1 MDTIYSKAVENQMET
16 AGVDK
21 EHPLYKKFVEE
32 FSKIPKEQIYS
43 RIASSQKEREIFLRQ
58 CKAMKTKNWA
68 VEHSSLVKQQGN
80 SKRKKAKLPSYD
92 ECWKHAC
99 KSIADGT
106 NLRVKPK
113 VGEIITVTTDEEFCF
128 FGRVSTTMSVR
139 YGNQPITP
147 ELYYSAFEKRTFI
160 SFSPIW
166 QNNLSHYTGRAFFL
180 YDINYQDI
188 VHIFPMDSA
197 TQSNATS
204 LQNLTAVP
212 NMLLDLEDLLKLST
226 KMKCYAQ
233 VTCKTKRN
241 GEIIKPVAIAFLDD
255 VTEEDKKLASAF
267 GVGIIRIIATKP
279 VKFIERDMLC
289 SHDALLQCKTVLE
302 REFKFN
308 PMPMEVLDIW

>member
-1 MDTIYSKAVENQMET
+1 MNERTTVTKDMTEKDSYQNK
-16 AGVDK
+16 K
-21 EHPLYKKFVEE
+21 ESEECYRKFLKKCE
-32 FSKIPKEQIYS
+32 
-43 RIASSQKEREIFLRQ
+43 L
-58 CKAMKTKNWA
+58 MKQESWLIQ
-68 VEHSSLVKQQGN
+68 HSSLVKRCLATRVQLE
-80 SKRKKAKLPSYD
+80 KFPTFD
-92 ECWKHAC
+92 ECWKYAC
-99 KSIADGT
+99 DCISNGTRLQRVPRVGEVVEVNGEQSFHFMVRVDTTVQIIVDGT
-106 NLRVKPK
+106 TITPK
-113 VGEIITVTTDEEFCF
+113 VYYKTFESREF
-128 FGRVSTTMSVR
+128 V
-139 YGNQPITP
+139 
-147 ELYYSAFEKRTFI
+147 
-160 SFSPIW
+160 SFSTIW
-166 QNNLSHYTGRAFFL
+166 QDNVSHYMGSPLFV
-180 YDINYQDI
+180 YNINPEDI

-226 KMKCYAQ
+226 EMKCYAQ

-255 VTEEDKKLASAF
+255 VTEEDKKLASTF